1 MVNQICE
8 YPYQL
13 RERNSYSGFSQSSK
27 IVNQGFNN
35 TSNFATTQ
43 EQPGNVELISQ
54 LRKKNHTAEV
64 NQVYRNRGNGNRGGS
79 QPLNKQIMYNGEH
92 NLGVQSIF
100 LIEISLGPAK

>member
-43 EQPGNVELISQ
+43 E
-54 LRKKNHTAEV
+54 
-64 NQVYRNRGNGNRGGS
+64 
-79 QPLNKQIMYNGEH
+79 
-92 NLGVQSIF
+92 
-100 LIEISLGPAK
+100 